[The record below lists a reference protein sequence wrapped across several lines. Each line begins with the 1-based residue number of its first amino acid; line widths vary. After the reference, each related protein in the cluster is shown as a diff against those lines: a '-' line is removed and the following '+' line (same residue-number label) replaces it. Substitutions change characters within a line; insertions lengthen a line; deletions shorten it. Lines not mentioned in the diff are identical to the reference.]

1 MPSNKTVCGF
11 VTLVGRPNVGKSSL
25 LNRLVNEKISIIS
38 SKPQT
43 TRHQIQGVKTMDTIQ
58 IVYVDTPGIHHE
70 AKRALNRYM
79 NKAAKT
85 SMTDVDVVLFV
96 VEALKWTQEDQ
107 YVLELVKTVSQP
119 VILVVNQIDKVHDK
133 SRLLPYLERIT
144 AQHHFTSVI
153 PVSALKGIQLDA
165 LETAML
171 PLLPESPFFYE
182 PHEKTNQSF
191 QFQLSELVREQL
203 MRQLNQ
209 EVPYATTV
217 EIEKVEKLEDAS
229 AGIGS
234 TEMDCQ
240 VAEANT
246 SEAPAV
252 KSRKDRWQVHAL
264 IWVEKQSQKVI
275 IIGDKG
281 ERLKSIGRQA
291 RFAMNSKFDCR
302 VDLRLWVKVKE
313 GWSDNI
319 NLLPQLGYYAE

>member
-1 MPSNKTVCGF
+1 MPLNKTVCGF

-25 LNRLVNEKISIIS
+25 LNQLVNEKVSIIS

-43 TRHQIQGVKTMDTIQ
+43 TRHQIQGVKTMEHIQ

-96 VEALKWTQEDQ
+96 VEALKWTKEDQ
-107 YVLELVKTVSQP
+107 YVLELIKTVSQP
-119 VILVVNQIDKVHDK
+119 VILVVNQIDKVADK
-133 SRLLPYLERIT
+133 TKLLPYLERIT
-144 AQHHFTSVI
+144 AQHAFTSVI
-153 PVSALKGIQLDA
+153 PVSALKKIQLDT
-165 LETAML
+165 LETAMI
-171 PLLPESPFFYE
+171 PFLPESPFFYE
-182 PHEKTNQSF
+182 AHQKTNQSF

-217 EIEKVEKLEDAS
+217 EIEKVEKLEEAS
-229 AGIGS
+229 EVPVS
-234 TEMDCQ
+234 
-240 VAEANT
+240 
-246 SEAPAV
+246 SENSDV
-252 KSRKDRWQVHAL
+252 KSRKDRWQIHAL
-264 IWVEKQSQKVI
+264 IWVEKQSQKMI
-275 IIGDKG
+275 IIGEKG

-319 NLLPQLGYYAE
+319 SLLPQLGYYAE

>member
-43 TRHQIQGVKTMDTIQ
+43 TRHQIQGVKTMDATQ
-58 IVYVDTPGIHHE
+58 IVYVDTPGIHYE

-79 NKAAKT
+79 NKAAKM
-85 SMTDVDVVLFV
+85 SIADVDVVLFV
-96 VEALKWTQEDQ
+96 VEALKWTKEDQ
-107 YVLELVKTVSQP
+107 YVLELIKTATQP
-119 VILVVNQIDKVHDK
+119 VILVVNQIDKVADK
-133 SRLLPYLERIT
+133 TKLLPFIERIT
-144 AQHHFTSVI
+144 TQHAFTTVL

-165 LETAML
+165 LETAMV
-171 PLLPESPFFYE
+171 PFLPESPFFYE
-182 PHEKTNQSF
+182 AHQKTNQSF

-217 EIEKVEKLEDAS
+217 EIEKVEKLEEASDGQANEGYQPGVDDAS
-229 AGIGS
+229 ENS
-234 TEMDCQ
+234 
-240 VAEANT
+240 
-246 SEAPAV
+246 AV

-264 IWVEKQSQKVI
+264 IWVEKQSQKMI
-275 IIGDKG
+275 IIGEKG

-291 RFAMNSKFDCR
+291 RLAMNSKFDCR

-313 GWSDNI
+313 GWSDNMS
-319 NLLPQLGYYAE
+319 LLPQLGYYAE